1 MKQVHRPDGIVTVP
15 ESLPLL
21 PLRDIVVFPYMII
34 PLLVGR
40 QPSIA
45 ALQLAMTGD
54 KLVFVTAQLSAE
66 VTEPEEADLHRVG
79 VVARILQLLPLPD
92 GTRKILI
99 EGIVRAKLATLV
111 TGEEMQS
118 ATIQV
123 LDEVE
128 DSGPEIEALQRNV
141 ANQFSEYVRLNRRI
155 PDEVLMSV
163 VSIDRPAQLA
173 DTIAAHVIGKVQVKQ
188 EVLASIDLAARFR
201 ALGQVLGAELEILQL
216 EQKIEGEIKNQV
228 QRNQKEMYLTER
240 LKAIHKELGHEESG
254 SAEID
259 ELAESIEKAR
269 MSREASDASYKELDR
284 LARMPSMS
292 PEAAVIRNYVETLA
306 ALPWRKSTRDRLDLS
321 AVQAQLDADHF
332 GLERIKERILEYLAV
347 LKLTR
352 SLRSPILCL
361 AGPPGVGKTSLGR
374 SIAASL
380 GRKFV
385 RVSLG
390 GMHDEAEIRGH
401 RRTYIGAMPGR
412 IIQSLKRCGS
422 NNPVFLLDEI
432 DKLGRDFRGDP
443 ASALLEALDPEQ
455 NAHFSDHYLEVTF
468 DLSKVFF
475 ITTANVLHSIP
486 AALRDRLEVIQLP
499 GYLHHEKLAIA
510 KGFLLPKQLKAHGI
524 AADQVEISDAAL
536 EAIIHRYTRE
546 SGVRSLEREI
556 GRLCRKVARQL
567 AGAAAPRV
575 PHRKAARGRRS
586 KAVSER
592 SHIDVADLT
601 RYLSVAPYLEPE
613 VPDAAEVGVATG
625 LAWTSTGGEIL
636 PIEVTMMSGTGKLI
650 LTGQLGDVMKES
662 ARAAL
667 SYVRSI
673 AAELGVRPMLFDK
686 NDIHVHVPEGAIPKD
701 GPSAGLAIATA
712 MTSLVSGVPVHRQVA
727 MTGEITLR
735 GRALSIGGLNE
746 KAVAALR
753 AGVHT
758 LLIPHENVKDIE
770 ELPAHVRESLQIVPV
785 RDMREVL
792 ARALQGP
799 YKRSRR
805 GGGRP
810 GPSSGAANYT
820 H

>member
-1 MKQVHRPDGIVTVP
+1 
-15 ESLPLL
+15 
-21 PLRDIVVFPYMII
+21 
-34 PLLVGR
+34 
-40 QPSIA
+40 
-45 ALQLAMTGD
+45 
-54 KLVFVTAQLSAE
+54 
-66 VTEPEEADLHRVG
+66 
-79 VVARILQLLPLPD
+79 
-92 GTRKILI
+92 
-99 EGIVRAKLATLV
+99 
-111 TGEEMQS
+111 
-118 ATIQV
+118 
-123 LDEVE
+123 
-128 DSGPEIEALQRNV
+128 
-141 ANQFSEYVRLNRRI
+141 
-155 PDEVLMSV
+155 
-163 VSIDRPAQLA
+163 
-173 DTIAAHVIGKVQVKQ
+173 
-188 EVLASIDLAARFR
+188 
-201 ALGQVLGAELEILQL
+201 
-216 EQKIEGEIKNQV
+216 
-228 QRNQKEMYLTER
+228 
-240 LKAIHKELGHEESG
+240 
-254 SAEID
+254 
-259 ELAESIEKAR
+259 
-269 MSREASDASYKELDR
+269 
-284 LARMPSMS
+284 MPTMS
-292 PEAAVIRNYVETLA
+292 PEAADIRNYVETLA
-306 ALPWRKSTRDRLDLS
+306 ALPWRKSTRDRLDLQV
-321 AVQAQLDADHF
+321 VQAQLDADHF

-352 SLRSPILCL
+352 SLRGPILCL
-361 AGPPGVGKTSLGR
+361 TGPPGVGKTSLGR
-374 SIAASL
+374 SIAAAL

-455 NAHFSDHYLEVTF
+455 NAHFSDHYLEVAF

-475 ITTANVLHSIP
+475 ITTANVLHTIP

-499 GYLHHEKLAIA
+499 GYLHHEKAAIA

-524 AADQVEISDAAL
+524 APGQVEITDAGL

-546 SGVRSLEREI
+546 SGVRNLEREI

-567 AGAAAPRV
+567 AGAPEPAAV
-575 PHRKAARGRRS
+575 PHRTPARRGS
-586 KAVSER
+586 KAVAADPTR
-592 SHIDVADLT
+592 IDVADLT

-613 VPDAAEVGVATG
+613 VPDGAEIGVATG

-673 AAELGVRPMLFDK
+673 AAELGGRPTLFDK
-686 NDIHVHVPEGAIPKD
+686 NDVHVHVPEGAIPKD

-712 MTSLVSGVPVHRQVA
+712 MASLVSGVPVQRQVA

-758 LLIPHENVKDIE
+758 LLIPHENAKDIE
-770 ELPAHVRESLQIVPV
+770 ELPAHVRESLQVIPV
-785 RDMREVL
+785 RDMQEVL
-792 ARALQGP
+792 ARALKGS

-805 GGGRP
+805 GGRP